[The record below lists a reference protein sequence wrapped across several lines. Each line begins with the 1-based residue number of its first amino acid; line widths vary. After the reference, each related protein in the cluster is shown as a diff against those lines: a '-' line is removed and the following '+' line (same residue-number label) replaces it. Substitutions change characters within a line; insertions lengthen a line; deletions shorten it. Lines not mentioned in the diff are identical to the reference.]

1 MGIWILGIYNFVSQL
16 PNFLFL
22 NYLVTFMFKN
32 PFLIFFILLSIEI
45 AVLSAAAHPRTKRY
59 FRFLPAVFWIYF
71 LPMLISSAGWI
82 DSKSPLYGLVTTYGL
97 PASLFLLLLG
107 VDLPAI
113 ARLGRTAVL
122 MFLFGSAGIMLGTT
136 LSFLIF
142 RPFVGDVFWAGF
154 GALSASWTGGSANM
168 IAVKEALGTPD
179 DVFLPMVVVDTIVP
193 YIWMGLLVTASTGQV
208 AFDRWLRADRG
219 VIDDIRQRM
228 SNVGQKQIAT
238 LNVKNIVL
246 LAGFAFV
253 VSAALQRVAQVLP
266 TAEGIISSFAWT
278 IILVS
283 TAGLAG
289 SLTPLRRCEAM
300 GSTKIGYYL
309 LYFVLTTI
317 GARASLSHLGASAI
331 LIAAGVV
338 IILVHAAVLLIAA
351 RALKAPLMLAA
362 TASQANVG
370 GVASAPVVAEISQ
383 PGLASIGLL
392 MAILG
397 NIIGTYLGIVVGQIC
412 RWLT

>member
-1 MGIWILGIYNFVSQL
+1 MIHH
-16 PNFLFL
+16 
-22 NYLVTFMFKN
+22 
-32 PFLIFFILLSIEI
+32 PFLIFLILLAIEVT
-45 AVLSAAAHPRTKRY
+45 VLSAAGHPRTKKY
-59 FRFLPAVFWIYF
+59 FGFLPAVFWIYF
-71 LPMLISSAGWI
+71 LPMCVSSIGLIDA
-82 DSKSPLYGLVTTYGL
+82 KSPLYGLATTYGL

-107 VDLPAI
+107 VDLKSI

-122 MFLFGSAGIMLGTT
+122 LFLAGSFGIMLGTM
-136 LSFLIF
+136 LSFAIF
-142 RPFVGDVFWAGF
+142 RPFVGDIFWMGF

-168 IAVKEALGTPD
+168 VAVKEALGTPD

-193 YIWMGLLVTASTGQV
+193 YVWMGLLVSVSTGQV
-208 AFDRWLRADRG
+208 AIDRWLGADRG
-219 VIDDIRQRM
+219 VIDDIRKRM
-228 SNVGQKQIAT
+228 SGIAQVQVAT
-238 LNVKNIVL
+238 LNMKNIVL
-246 LAGFAFV
+246 LAGFAFA
-253 VSAALQRVAQVLP
+253 VSVGVQRVAQVLP
-266 TAEGIISSFAWT
+266 AVEGVISSFAWT

-283 TAGLAG
+283 TLGLAG
-289 SLTPLRRCEAM
+289 SLTPLRRCEAL
-300 GSTKIGYYL
+300 GSTRIGYYL

-317 GARASLSHLGASAI
+317 GAKASVSHLGASAV

-351 RALKAPLMLAA
+351 RLLKAPMMLIA

-370 GVASAPVVAEISQ
+370 GVASAPVVAEIYQ

-412 RWLT
+412 RWMT

>member
-1 MGIWILGIYNFVSQL
+1 MIRH
-16 PNFLFL
+16 
-22 NYLVTFMFKN
+22 
-32 PFLIFFILLSIEI
+32 PFLILLVLLSVEI
-45 AVLSAAAHPRTKRY
+45 AVLSAAAHPRTKKY

-71 LPMLISSAGWI
+71 LPMCVSSLGII
-82 DSKSPLYGLVTTYGL
+82 DAKSPLYGVVTTYGL

-122 MFLFGSAGIMLGTT
+122 IFLAGSLGIMLGTA
-136 LSFLIF
+136 LSFSIF
-142 RPFVGDVFWAGF
+142 RPFVGDMFWMGF
-154 GALSASWTGGSANM
+154 GALSGSWTGGSANM
-168 IAVKEALGTPD
+168 VAVKEALGTPD

-193 YIWMGLLVTASTGQV
+193 YVWMGFLVSASTGQA

-219 VIDDIRQRM
+219 VIDHIRQRM
-228 SNVGQKQIAT
+228 GGVGQARIAT
-238 LNVKNIVL
+238 LNVKNIAL
-246 LAGFAFV
+246 LAGFAFA
-253 VSAALQRVAQVLP
+253 VSAGLQRAAQVLP

-289 SLTPLRRCEAM
+289 SLTPLRRCEAL
-300 GSTKIGYYL
+300 GSTRVGYYL

-317 GARASLSHLGASAI
+317 GAKASVSHLGASAI

-351 RALKAPLMLAA
+351 RLLKAPMMLVA

-370 GVASAPVVAEISQ
+370 GVASAPVVAEIFQ
-383 PGLASIGLL
+383 PGLAPIGLL

-397 NIIGTYLGIVVGQIC
+397 NIIGTYLGIIVGQIC
-412 RWLT
+412 RWIT

>member
-1 MGIWILGIYNFVSQL
+1 MIQHPILI
-16 PNFLFL
+16 
-22 NYLVTFMFKN
+22 
-32 PFLIFFILLSIEI
+32 FLILLAIETAI
-45 AVLSAAAHPRTKRY
+45 LSAAAHPRTKRY

-71 LPMLISSAGWI
+71 LPMCVSSLGII
-82 DSKSPLYGLVTTYGL
+82 DAKSPLYGVVTTYGL

-122 MFLFGSAGIMLGTT
+122 IFLAGSLGIMLGTA
-136 LSFLIF
+136 LSFSIF
-142 RPFVGDVFWAGF
+142 RPFVGDMFWMGF

-168 IAVKEALGTPD
+168 VAVKEALGTPD

-193 YIWMGLLVTASTGQV
+193 YVWMGLLVSASSGQA

-219 VIDDIRQRM
+219 VIDHIRQRM
-228 SNVGQKQIAT
+228 AGVGQARIAT
-238 LNVKNIVL
+238 LNVKNIAL
-246 LAGFAFV
+246 LAGFAFA
-253 VSAALQRVAQVLP
+253 VSAGLQRAAQVLP

-289 SLTPLRRCEAM
+289 SLTPLRRCEAL
-300 GSTKIGYYL
+300 GSTRVGYYL

-317 GARASLSHLGASAI
+317 GAKASIAHLGASAI

-351 RALKAPLMLAA
+351 RLLKAPMMLVA

-370 GVASAPVVAEISQ
+370 GVASAPVVAEIYQ

-397 NIIGTYLGIVVGQIC
+397 NIIGTYLGIAVGQVC
-412 RWLT
+412 RIIAS

>member
-1 MGIWILGIYNFVSQL
+1 MIHHPFS
-16 PNFLFL
+16 LFL
-22 NYLVTFMFKN
+22 
-32 PFLIFFILLSIEI
+32 ILLAIETV
-45 AVLSAAAHPRTKRY
+45 VLFAAAYPRTRKY

-71 LPMLISSAGWI
+71 LPMLASSIGLI
-82 DSKSPLYGLVTTYGL
+82 YDKSPLYEWAKTYGL

-122 MFLFGSAGIMLGTT
+122 IFLAGSLGIMLGTT
-136 LSFLIF
+136 LSFALF
-142 RPFVGDVFWAGF
+142 KEVVGGEFWSGF
-154 GALSASWTGGSANM
+154 GALSGSWTGGSANM
-168 IAVKEALGTPD
+168 VAVKEALGTPD

-193 YIWMGLLVTASTGQV
+193 YVWMGLLVTASTGQA

-219 VIDDIRQRM
+219 VIDHIRQRM
-228 SNVGQKQIAT
+228 AGVGQAQACLSGRQVAT

-246 LAGFAFV
+246 LAGFAFA
-253 VSAALQRVAQVLP
+253 VSAGLQRAAQVLP

-283 TAGLAG
+283 AAGLAG
-289 SLTPLRRCEAM
+289 SLTPLRRCDAL
-300 GSTKIGYYL
+300 GSTRIGYYL

-317 GARASLSHLGASAI
+317 GAKASVSHLGASAV

-338 IILVHAAVLLIAA
+338 IILVHAGVLLVAA
-351 RALKAPLMLAA
+351 RLLKAPAMLVA
-362 TASQANVG
+362 TASQANIG
-370 GVASAPVVAEISQ
+370 GVASAPVVAEIYQ
-383 PGLASIGLL
+383 PGLGSIGLL

-397 NIIGTYLGIVVGQIC
+397 NVIGTYLGIVIGQIC
-412 RWLT
+412 RWMTI

>member
-1 MGIWILGIYNFVSQL
+1 MIQHPFL
-16 PNFLFL
+16 LFL
-22 NYLVTFMFKN
+22 
-32 PFLIFFILLSIEI
+32 ILLAIEVT
-45 AVLSAAAHPRTKRY
+45 VLSAAAHPRTKRY
-59 FRFLPAVFWIYF
+59 FGFLPAVFWIYF
-71 LPMLISSAGWI
+71 LPMCVSSIGLIDA
-82 DSKSPLYGLVTTYGL
+82 KSPLYGLVTTYGL

-107 VDLPAI
+107 VDLRAI

-122 MFLFGSAGIMLGTT
+122 LFLAGSVGIMLGTV
-136 LSFLIF
+136 LSFAIF
-142 RPFVGDVFWAGF
+142 RPFVGDIFWMGF

-168 IAVKEALGTPD
+168 VAVKEALGTPD

-193 YIWMGLLVTASTGQV
+193 YVWMGLLVSVSSGQ
-208 AFDRWLRADRG
+208 ATFDRWLRADRG

-228 SNVGQKQIAT
+228 AGVGQAQAVT
-238 LNVKNIVL
+238 LNAKNIVL

-253 VSAALQRVAQVLP
+253 VSAVVQRVAQALP

-283 TAGLAG
+283 TLGLAG
-289 SLTPLRRCEAM
+289 SLTPLRRCEAL
-300 GSTKIGYYL
+300 GSTRIGYYL
-309 LYFVLTTI
+309 LFFVLTTI
-317 GARASLSHLGASAI
+317 GAKASIAHLGASAI

-351 RALKAPLMLAA
+351 RLLKAPAMLVAA
-362 TASQANVG
+362 ASQANVG
-370 GVASAPVVAEISQ
+370 GVASAPVVAEIYQ

>member
-1 MGIWILGIYNFVSQL
+1 MIQ
-16 PNFLFL
+16 
-22 NYLVTFMFKN
+22 N
-32 PFLIFFILLSIEI
+32 PVLIFLILLTVE
-45 AVLSAAAHPRTKRY
+45 AMVLSAATHPRTKKY
-59 FRFLPAVFWIYF
+59 FGFLPAVFWIYF
-71 LPMLISSAGWI
+71 LPMCVSSVGLIDA
-82 DSKSPLYGLVTTYGL
+82 KSPLYGLVTTYGL

-107 VDLPAI
+107 VDLKAI

-122 MFLFGSAGIMLGTT
+122 MFLAGSFGIMLGTA
-136 LSFLIF
+136 LSFAIF
-142 RPFVGDVFWAGF
+142 RPFVGDIFWMGF

-168 IAVKEALGTPD
+168 VAVKEALGTPD

-193 YIWMGLLVTASTGQV
+193 YVWMGLLVSVSTGQAV
-208 AFDRWLRADRG
+208 FDHWLRADRG
-219 VIDDIRQRM
+219 VIDDIRKRM
-228 SNVGQKQIAT
+228 AGVGQAQAVT

-246 LAGFAFV
+246 LTGFAFV
-253 VSAALQRVAQVLP
+253 VSTVVQRVAQVLP
-266 TAEGIISSFAWT
+266 TAEGIISSFAWA

-283 TAGLAG
+283 TLGLLG
-289 SLTPLRRCEAM
+289 SLTPLRRCEAL
-300 GSTKIGYYL
+300 GSTRIGYYL

-317 GARASLSHLGASAI
+317 GAKASIAHLGASAV

-351 RALKAPLMLAA
+351 RLLKAPAMLVAA
-362 TASQANVG
+362 ASQANVG
-370 GVASAPVVAEISQ
+370 GVASAPVVAEIYQ

-412 RWLT
+412 RWMT

>member
-1 MGIWILGIYNFVSQL
+1 ML
-16 PNFLFL
+16 
-22 NYLVTFMFKN
+22 KN
-32 PFLIFFILLSIEI
+32 PFFIFLVLLSIEI
-45 AVLSAAAHPRTKRY
+45 AVLSAAAHPRTKKY
-59 FRFLPAVFWIYF
+59 FGFLPAVFWIYF
-71 LPMLISSAGWI
+71 LPMCVSSVGLIDA
-82 DSKSPLYGLVTTYGL
+82 KSPLYGLVTTYGL

-107 VDLPAI
+107 VDLKSI

-122 MFLFGSAGIMLGTT
+122 LFLAGSFGIMLGTV
-136 LSFLIF
+136 LSFAIF
-142 RPFVGDVFWAGF
+142 RPFVGDIFWMGF

-168 IAVKEALGTPD
+168 VAVKEALGTPD
-179 DVFLPMVVVDTIVP
+179 DVFLLMVVVDTIVP
-193 YIWMGLLVTASTGQV
+193 YIWMGLLVSASSGQ
-208 AFDRWLRADRG
+208 AMFDRWLRADRG
-219 VIDDIRQRM
+219 VIDDIHKRMAGVGAAQKVTLNAKNIFVLTAFSFAVSAGVQRM
-228 SNVGQKQIAT
+228 AQI
-238 LNVKNIVL
+238 
-246 LAGFAFV
+246 
-253 VSAALQRVAQVLP
+253 LP

-300 GSTKIGYYL
+300 GSTRIGYYL

-317 GARASLSHLGASAI
+317 GAKASVSHLGASAI

-351 RALKAPLMLAA
+351 RLLKAPAMLVAA
-362 TASQANVG
+362 ASQANVG
-370 GVASAPVVAEISQ
+370 GVASAPVVAEIYQ

-412 RWLT
+412 RWMT